1 MVLGSVSMILGHNSM
16 NIACRF
22 LLQRAGK
29 DVLDGELDSELD
41 DGCAWLAECLSV

>member
-1 MVLGSVSMILGHNSM
+1 MVSGNGSMMLGHNSVSV
-16 NIACRF
+16 ACKF
-22 LLQRAGK
+22 LVQHAGK